1 MTRTLIVILAS
12 TFLFLFHIGAA
23 SAQDKKCTDEV
34 IFEVERFTDR
44 KPTVYYVPFT
54 DYKKKTY
61 SPDTHIMFDFKN
73 PTNKKIKIT
82 AIGLRAKD
90 KNLIVEEKH
99 NLIMP
104 PYTQGHRIG
113 LAKKNLMLEVA
124 EYNFFKCEYVK

>member
-1 MTRTLIVILAS
+1 MTRTLIVILTS
-12 TFLFLFHIGAA
+12 SFLFLVHMGAA
-23 SAQDKKCTDEV
+23 IAQDKKCTDEV
-34 IFEVERFTDR
+34 IFDVERFTDR

-61 SPDTHIMFDFKN
+61 SPDTHMMFDFKN

-104 PYTQGHRIG
+104 PYTQGHRIA
-113 LAKKNLMLEVA
+113 LVKKNLMLEVA

>member
-1 MTRTLIVILAS
+1 MRQLILLS
-12 TFLFLFHIGAA
+12 SFLFLVLVGVV
-23 SAQDKKCTDEV
+23 SAQDKKCTDDV
-34 IFEVERFTDR
+34 VFDVERFMDR
-44 KPTVYYVPFT
+44 KPNVYYVPFV
-54 DYKKKTY
+54 DYKKKTH

-73 PTNKKIKIT
+73 PTNKKIRIT
-82 AIGLRAKD
+82 AIGLSAKD

>member
-1 MTRTLIVILAS
+1 
-12 TFLFLFHIGAA
+12 
-23 SAQDKKCTDEV
+23 
-34 IFEVERFTDR
+34 
-44 KPTVYYVPFT
+44 
-54 DYKKKTY
+54 
-61 SPDTHIMFDFKN
+61 MFDFKN

-82 AIGLRAKD
+82 AIGLRTKD

-104 PYTQGHRIG
+104 PYTQSHRIS

>member
-1 MTRTLIVILAS
+1 MHTFILIS
-12 TFLFLFHIGAA
+12 TFLFLVHMSAT

-61 SPDTHIMFDFKN
+61 SPDTHMMFDFKN

-113 LAKKNLMLEVA
+113 LAKKNLMLEAA

>member
-1 MTRTLIVILAS
+1 MRTIIIAS
-12 TFLFLFHIGAA
+12 SLLFLVLVGVV

-34 IFEVERFTDR
+34 LFEVERFTDR
-44 KPTVYYVPFT
+44 KPNVYYVPFT
-54 DYKKKTY
+54 DYKKKTH

-73 PTNKKIKIT
+73 PTNKQIKIT

-90 KNLIVEEKH
+90 KNIIVEEKH

-124 EYNFFKCEYVK
+124 EYSFFRCEYVK